1 MRASPFSEAV
11 ISGPSSKGASSA
23 VLRRVALHAAL
34 GLFAWSSSSCAP
46 GGFQAPSTVSSVRI
60 LASTAD
66 PPYAKPGATVTL
78 QLSAFDGRKTQ
89 TEPMVLYWLPFVCEN
104 PDSDAYYAC
113 FPKLAAGLSA
123 RGSAGATDGGMQA
136 IGSGVDLTPLLTA
149 AGAVGPS
156 YRFTMP
162 ADAVTSHPLVAGAA
176 VPYGLAI
183 LLNVACAGHLELLPA
198 VAGNANPQAL
208 PLGCFDAGHNRLGA
222 EDYVF
227 GFTRVYAYEGISNA
241 NPVVDHVEA
250 DGIALGPTQTFVTN
264 RCSADR
270 RANCPHVRIGPV
282 LPSSAQE
289 QPDPSTGQP
298 REQIWADYF
307 STFGQFTDDAR
318 LLFDSTTG
326 CVDKLHRAD
335 LCGSSDTDDDF
346 LPPAEPGNGKIWI
359 VVRDNRG
366 GAAVREVSVLVQ

>member
-1 MRASPFSEAV
+1 MRLR
-11 ISGPSSKGASSA
+11 SGSRA
-23 VLRRVALHAAL
+23 LRRVALA
-34 GLFAWSSSSCAP
+34 LFAWAASSCAP
-46 GGFQAPSTVSSVRI
+46 GGFQDPTLISSVRI

-66 PPYAKPGATVTL
+66 LPYARPGATVSL

-113 FPKLAAGLSA
+113 FPKLAAALSA
-123 RGSAGATDGGMQA
+123 RGSGGAADGGA
-136 IGSGVDLTPLLTA
+136 PAFGSGVDLTPLLTA

-156 YRFTMP
+156 YHFTMP
-162 ADAVTSHPLVAGAA
+162 ANAVATHPAVRGAR

-183 LLNVACAGHLELLPA
+183 VMNAACAGHLELLPLDP
-198 VAGNANPQAL
+198 GNANPQAL
-208 PLGCFDAGHNRLGA
+208 PLGCFDAQHNRLGA

-227 GFTRVYAYEGISNA
+227 GFTRVYAYDSITNA
-241 NPVVDHVEA
+241 NPVIDHLEA
-250 DGIALGPTQTFVTN
+250 DGNALDATQTFTTK
-264 RCSADR
+264 RCSAER
-270 RANCPHVRIGPV
+270 RANCPHVRVGPV

-318 LLFDSTTG
+318 LLFDSTAG
-326 CVDKLHRAD
+326 CVDKLQRAD
-335 LCGSSDTDDDF
+335 LCGSSDTDNEF
-346 LPPAEPGNGKIWI
+346 LPPGEPGEGKIWI

-366 GAAVREVSVLVQ
+366 GAAVREVSVVVQ